1 MCERSTD
8 HRLTLALGQPN
19 DTRADDGVDPGVLG
33 YIFDDHS
40 PVRGDRV
47 TVPSSQGPDTL
58 PSIPR
63 FDATTPPPPLGV
75 VRSQM
80 IAGPDMSSR
89 AAKSLLLGLRRQL
102 VVQAAVFGGFGVLL
116 VVFGAFMAADDSSS
130 SVLIYGCA
138 LLVLTPALPFFA
150 YRRIIAVWARFA
162 PAGTPMSSEFSLDRL
177 TLTAGPT
184 TNSVHAS
191 AITGVAHLGT
201 MFVVRTRQ
209 FATPAMVF
217 PEELVPPAVGA
228 DLLARYA
235 M

>member
-1 MCERSTD
+1 M
-8 HRLTLALGQPN
+8 
-19 DTRADDGVDPGVLG
+19 
-33 YIFDDHS
+33 
-40 PVRGDRV
+40 

-58 PSIPR
+58 PSIPH
-63 FDATTPPPPLGV
+63 FDATTPPPPPV
-75 VRSQM
+75 VVCSQM

-102 VVQAAVFGGFGVLL
+102 VVQTAVFGGFGVLL
-116 VVFGAFMAADDSSS
+116 VAFGAFMAANDSSS

-162 PAGTPMSSEFSLDRL
+162 PAGTPMSSEFSFDRL